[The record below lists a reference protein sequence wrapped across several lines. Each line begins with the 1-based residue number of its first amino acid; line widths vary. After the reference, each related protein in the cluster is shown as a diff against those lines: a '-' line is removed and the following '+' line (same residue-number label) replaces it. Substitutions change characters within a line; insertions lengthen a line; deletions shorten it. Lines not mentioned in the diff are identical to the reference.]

1 MSTKT
6 NFKRIALVAV
16 TSLGFGLISSV
27 PASQAVVQKPTVTV
41 TNGTAASG
49 SNYDSS
55 SEYATVSV
63 VATVGNAATDS
74 VVVFLTHNSLPASAT
89 FDTGIL
95 RFTDTSSSYTIPTV
109 VDTKAAVT
117 AAAADT
123 KIVQSVPA
131 SAASVPVFDTIT
143 TAPLSGSIITSD
155 GFRMLAAT
163 VGNGTNTSTFSSG
176 VVYAGFRVELDS
188 NVARTIGTYTYN
200 LNVRYNSASG
210 VVTDV
215 YPVSIVVS
223 RATADSLTA
232 SASYSNAVLFNN
244 TPSDAQAW
252 SASFSSSQ
260 ADSVVSIPSYASQ
273 ADSASIVVRLRNA
286 SGNAKTGMESITA
299 TTTVG
304 TLCGPTSAG
313 IGRTTC
319 GQNITLPYIGDS
331 LTIGISGNGTAG
343 TASIVVKSTSVT
355 FAAKSVTFYATAVAT
370 ITGTKLLNTLA
381 TGTNTGVILATA
393 KDSAGFQNNS
403 GTAVYAYSSDTTIV
417 STYGSACGYNS
428 TYGGQLCTLTGVTAG
443 TVTITLRN
451 ASTVALSTVT
461 GASTFTVTVS
471 TNALN
476 SIKLRTDKAS
486 YAPGEK
492 GYLLVDAL
500 DSAGKAVAA
509 NTFANLFAAGGIT
522 TDAQLGS
529 SSDTLTAVSI
539 TTASSSTGYLSV
551 EPVKIYTFYAPQKG
565 GKFTFTAT
573 GGASLPAAA
582 QVAVTASAEVSDNA
596 SAALA
601 AVTAL
606 ASQVSAFITKINAQI
621 TTLTDLVM
629 KIQKKVKA

>member
-16 TSLGFGLISSV
+16 TSLGLGLISSV

-41 TNGTAASG
+41 TNGTANTS

-55 SEYATVSV
+55 ADYASVTV

-74 VVVFLTHNSLPASAT
+74 VVVFLTHNAQPAGAT
-89 FDTGIL
+89 FDTAIL
-95 RFTDTSSSYTIPTV
+95 RFTDTSTAYTIPTV
-109 VDTKAAVT
+109 VDTKGGVYPGAT
-117 AAAADT
+117 DT
-123 KIVQSVPA
+123 KIVQSIPF
-131 SAASVPVFDTIT
+131 STNTINTFDTIT
-143 TAPLSGSIITSD
+143 TAPLSGTPTTPD
-155 GFRMLAAT
+155 AFRIVAAT
-163 VGNGTNTSTFSSG
+163 VGNATNTSTFTSG
-176 VVYAGFRVELDS
+176 VVYAGFKLELDS
-188 NVARTIGTYTYN
+188 GVARSIGTYTYN
-200 LNVRYNSASG
+200 VNVRYNSSSG

-215 YPVSIVVS
+215 YPISIVVS

-232 SASYSNAVLFNN
+232 SSVYSNAVLFNA
-244 TPSDAQAW
+244 TPAAAQAW
-252 SASFSSSQ
+252 ATSFSSTQ
-260 ADSVVSIPSYASQ
+260 ADSVVSIPSIAMQ
-273 ADSASIVVRLRNA
+273 TDSASIVVRLRNA
-286 SGNAKTGMESITA
+286 SGNAKVGMESITA

-304 TLCGPTSAG
+304 QLCGPTSAG
-313 IGRTTC
+313 IGRNIC

-343 TASIVVKSTSVT
+343 TATISVKSTSVT
-355 FAAKSVTFYATAVAT
+355 FANKTVTFYASAVST
-370 ITGTKLLNTLA
+370 ITGSKLLNTLLV
-381 TGTNTGVILATA
+381 GSNSGVILATA

-403 GTAVYAYSSDTTIV
+403 STAVYAYSSDTTIV
-417 STYGSACGYNS
+417 SNYGSACGYDS
-428 TYGGQLCTLTGVTAG
+428 TYGGQLCSLTGVTAG
-443 TVTITLRN
+443 TVTITLRDK
-451 ASTVALSTVT
+451 STVALSTVT
-461 GASTFTVTVS
+461 GATTFTVTVTTGS
-471 TNALN
+471 IN
-476 SIKLRTDKAS
+476 SIKMRTDKAT

-492 GYLLVDAL
+492 GYLIVDVL
-500 DSAGKAVAA
+500 DSAGKPISIG
-509 NTFANLFAAGGIT
+509 TFANLYAAGGISS
-522 TDAQLGS
+522 DAQLGS
-529 SSDTLTAVSI
+529 SSDTMTGVSV
-539 TTASSSTGYLSV
+539 TTANSITGYLSV

-573 GGASLPAAA
+573 GGISLPTAS